1 MYKFE
6 YRKEYFLSFSKL
18 RQMSFEKIE
27 NLLQYLSDG
36 EEELEEVIFRKDRIL
51 VRTSKKVYLL
61 ENLVDDSYYNN
72 AYGVLWER

>member
-6 YRKEYFLSFSKL
+6 YRKEDFLSFSKL

-27 NLLQYLSDG
+27 NLLDYLSDG

-51 VRTSKKVYLL
+51 VRTSKKC
-61 ENLVDDSYYNN
+61 
-72 AYGVLWER
+72 LWCIVGKIVFPFILKFN